1 VAKAATAINT
11 SGVIAYV
18 MGSTGEISKSCDRS
32 RRVNNKAHADGQ
44 SGRRQYQTLAH
55 QHPLHAGGGRA

>member
-1 VAKAATAINT
+1 
-11 SGVIAYV
+11 